1 MTISKQQFTKLYN
14 DHLEPIYR
22 FCYLKVGS
30 KSDAEDLSQEVFLK
44 LLEYLKEKHQEQKIE
59 NMRAFIYQIARNLIV
74 DHYREKGRAPLPL
87 EEEIKEITPSKEE
100 PEKLPILSSDMRDIS
115 RALMKINQDYADLV
129 IWHYIDDLSIPEIAK
144 IMGEKEGNVR
154 VKLHRGLQ
162 ALKNEMNT
170 KE

>member
-1 MTISKQQFTKLYN
+1 MVVTKQQFTKLYN

-87 EEEIKEITPSKEE
+87 GEEIKEITPSKEE

-144 IMGEKEGNVR
+144 ITGKNEGTVR
-154 VKLHRGLQ
+154 VGLHRALQ
-162 ALKNEMNT
+162 ALKNEI
-170 KE
+170 KH